1 LKVLSFQTKRAIKGP
16 LLDFWSL
23 GHWHQSA

>member
-1 LKVLSFQTKRAIKGP
+1 LKFLSFQTKRAIKGP

-23 GHWHQSA
+23 GMHQSA